1 LASVIPRSAF
11 ALGIAIFTIDESRTT
26 ISCEIATTN
35 RVLQRSLKII
45 SGATIFK
52 ISLRFID
59 DIYWLTLSEFERE
72 TFNNAPLR
80 I

>member
-1 LASVIPRSAF
+1 M
-11 ALGIAIFTIDESRTT
+11 
-26 ISCEIATTN
+26 ATTN

-52 ISLRFID
+52 INLRFLGD
-59 DIYWLTLSEFERE
+59 FYWLTLSENAGE
-72 TFNNAPLR
+72 TFNRALLR